1 MPRRAPAA
9 PETDGPLWSHAADCT
24 RDRLSAYCPPADVAW
39 TVARR
44 FLDEAHAIATDA
56 ASAAKVYGSWGAL
69 VAVLGQLLDAFDA
82 EDAR

>member
-1 MPRRAPAA
+1 MPRHAPAA
-9 PETDGPLWSHAADCT
+9 PETDGPLWGHAADYT
-24 RDRLSAYCPPADVAW
+24 RDRLSAYCPADVAW

-44 FLDEAHAIATDA
+44 FLGEAHAIDTDA